1 MAKEN
6 KKEVSFVEGPIF
18 QSLIRFALPVLGA
31 LILQAAYG
39 AVDLLVVGWFGDAS
53 SISAVGTGSNFM
65 QMVTL
70 IITSLA
76 MGSTV
81 MIGQHIGEGKPD
93 KAGKTVGTS
102 IVLFAIIGVV
112 MTVILELFAGPIA
125 NILQVPAESFDKT
138 VLYLRICSGGILII
152 IAYNVISSVLRGIG
166 NANLPLLFVGIAC
179 AANIAG
185 DLFFVGVLKLD
196 VAGAAL
202 ATVLAQLI
210 SVIASMGVL
219 KKGNLPIEFKKEDCR
234 IDHDELKKVL
244 NVGVPIAL
252 QETTVQISFLVINSI
267 INGMGL
273 MPSAGYGVA
282 QKLTS
287 FIMLIPSS
295 VMQSVSAFV
304 AQNTG
309 AGKKDRAWKGFLT
322 AIATG
327 CSLGVVIFCI
337 GFFGGSVISR
347 IFTSDPAVIEQS
359 AAYLRGFA
367 PECILTSVQQHRIL
381 QRPRHQHPGYD
392 PGNHLRLPDPYS
404 AGAVLLTP
412 AEYEPDLRRHVHPDH
427 NRIRHLLFHDLL
439 CTVKEKRADVI
450 ESNITELPGKR
461 HGAIR
466 RFPGGFWYCLSG
478 TFLIQYRQKERTPL
492 QQGQTRRKGEAEW
505 ITENSSMRHW
515 SICFTR
521 YKNWKKRRSLPRISR
536 I

>member
-1 MAKEN
+1 M
-6 KKEVSFVEGPIF
+6 
-18 QSLIRFALPVLGA
+18 
-31 LILQAAYG
+31 
-39 AVDLLVVGWFGDAS
+39 
-53 SISAVGTGSNFM
+53 
-65 QMVTL
+65 
-70 IITSLA
+70 
-76 MGSTV
+76 
-81 MIGQHIGEGKPD
+81 
-93 KAGKTVGTS
+93 
-102 IVLFAIIGVV
+102 
-112 MTVILELFAGPIA
+112 
-125 NILQVPAESFDKT
+125 
-138 VLYLRICSGGILII
+138 
-152 IAYNVISSVLRGIG
+152 LRGIG

-267 INGMGL
+267 INGILYAVRRIRCG
-273 MPSAGYGVA
+273 AEA
-282 QKLTS
+282 D
-287 FIMLIPSS
+287 LIHHADPSS

-347 IFTSDPAVIEQS
+347 IFTSDPVVIEQS

-367 PECILTSVQQHRIL
+367 PECILTCVLFSSIGYFNYRGISIPVMIQGITSACLIRIPL
-381 QRPRHQHPGYD
+381 ALFFS
-392 PGNHLRLPDPYS
+392 HLPNTN
-404 AGAVLLTP
+404 LTFVGMSTP
-412 AEYEPDLRRHVHPDH
+412 
-427 NRIRHLLFHDLL
+427 IT
-439 CTVKEKRADVI
+439 TVY
-450 ESNITELPGKR
+450 G
-461 HGAIR
+461 
-466 RFPGGFWYCLSG
+466 
-478 TFLIQYRQKERTPL
+478 
-492 QQGQTRRKGEAEW
+492 
-505 ITENSSMRHW
+505 
-515 SICFTR
+515 ICFFMICFAR
-521 YKNWKKRRSLPRISR
+521 LKKKGQM
-536 I
+536 

>member
-6 KKEVSFVEGPIF
+6 KKEISFVEGPIF

-76 MGSTV
+76 MGST
-81 MIGQHIGEGKPD
+81 
-93 KAGKTVGTS
+93 GKTVGTS
-102 IVLFAIIGVV
+102 IVLFAIIGIA

-185 DLFFVGVLKLD
+185 DLFFVGALKLD

-327 CSLGVVIFCI
+327 CSLGVVIF
-337 GFFGGSVISR
+337 FGGSVISR

-367 PECILTSVQQHRIL
+367 PECILTCVLFSSIGYFNGRGISIPVMIQGITSACLIRIPL
-381 QRPRHQHPGYD
+381 ALFFS
-392 PGNHLRLPDPYS
+392 HLPNTN
-404 AGAVLLTP
+404 LTFVGMSTP
-412 AEYEPDLRRHVHPDH
+412 
-427 NRIRHLLFHDLL
+427 IT
-439 CTVKEKRADVI
+439 TVY
-450 ESNITELPGKR
+450 G
-461 HGAIR
+461 
-466 RFPGGFWYCLSG
+466 
-478 TFLIQYRQKERTPL
+478 
-492 QQGQTRRKGEAEW
+492 
-505 ITENSSMRHW
+505 
-515 SICFTR
+515 ICFFMICFAR
-521 YKNWKKRRSLPRISR
+521 LKKKGQM
-536 I
+536 

>member
-6 KKEVSFVEGPIF
+6 KKEISFVEGPIF

-53 SISAVGTGSNFM
+53 SISAVGTGSSFM
-65 QMVTL
+65 QMVTF

-102 IVLFAIIGVV
+102 IVLFAIIGIA

-202 ATVLAQLI
+202 ATVLAQLR
-210 SVIASMGVL
+210 
-219 KKGNLPIEFKKEDCR
+219 KGNLPIEFKKEDCC

-347 IFTSDPAVIEQS
+347 IFTSDPAVIGQS

-367 PECILTSVQQHRIL
+367 PECILTCVLFSSIGYFNGRGISIPVMIQGITSACLIRIPL
-381 QRPRHQHPGYD
+381 ALFFS
-392 PGNHLRLPDPYS
+392 HLPNTN
-404 AGAVLLTP
+404 LTFVGMSTP
-412 AEYEPDLRRHVHPDH
+412 
-427 NRIRHLLFHDLL
+427 IT
-439 CTVKEKRADVI
+439 TVY
-450 ESNITELPGKR
+450 G
-461 HGAIR
+461 
-466 RFPGGFWYCLSG
+466 
-478 TFLIQYRQKERTPL
+478 
-492 QQGQTRRKGEAEW
+492 
-505 ITENSSMRHW
+505 
-515 SICFTR
+515 ICFFMICFAR
-521 YKNWKKRRSLPRISR
+521 LKKKGQM
-536 I
+536 